1 MRALSRYS
9 DVVLNLL
16 VAVAISLV
24 VNFSYLLLVLV
35 EQSSETTSS
44 GGPGHEQRV
53 WERRDEGR
61 LAVHADGYGYLVYAG
76 GDSVYVPPQ
85 NLRWL
90 GLEDGDRIRADIR
103 PSRRSG
109 GHPVLKEVRTRNG
122 EEFDY
127 SRLYNRPSQWTELLL
142 QLLFYLFMSFVL
154 LTILTDSHRRYSMRR
169 YIRSCLWSC
178 VAAVVLYC
186 VAPVTE
192 WHSGR
197 VVLNFMS
204 GRMFDYMLLL
214 KCSFALVVSLLYS
227 RLYVLISQRQLV
239 EVENERLKNENLTTR
254 YNMLVG

>member
-35 EQSSETTSS
+35 EQSSETSPS

-109 GHPVLKEVRTRNG
+109 GIP
-122 EEFDY
+122 
-127 SRLYNRPSQWTELLL
+127 
-142 QLLFYLFMSFVL
+142 
-154 LTILTDSHRRYSMRR
+154 
-169 YIRSCLWSC
+169 C
-178 VAAVVLYC
+178 
-186 VAPVTE
+186 
-192 WHSGR
+192 
-197 VVLNFMS
+197 
-204 GRMFDYMLLL
+204 
-214 KCSFALVVSLLYS
+214 
-227 RLYVLISQRQLV
+227 
-239 EVENERLKNENLTTR
+239 
-254 YNMLVG
+254 

>member
-61 LAVHADGYGYLVYAG
+61 LAVHADGYGYLIYAG

-109 GHPVLKEVRTRNG
+109 GGIP
-122 EEFDY
+122 
-127 SRLYNRPSQWTELLL
+127 
-142 QLLFYLFMSFVL
+142 
-154 LTILTDSHRRYSMRR
+154 
-169 YIRSCLWSC
+169 C
-178 VAAVVLYC
+178 
-186 VAPVTE
+186 
-192 WHSGR
+192 
-197 VVLNFMS
+197 
-204 GRMFDYMLLL
+204 
-214 KCSFALVVSLLYS
+214 
-227 RLYVLISQRQLV
+227 
-239 EVENERLKNENLTTR
+239 
-254 YNMLVG
+254 